1 MATIT
6 FFKAVNSATDGSKGA
21 QITSGQ
27 VDAVLPYLTSQQ
39 RITGIT
45 QLEKFYVQSDVNLD
59 VFIGFASL
67 GLFTAGMIDS
77 TGVAEVS
84 GSVSG
89 VSSRFGASTIIAND
103 ANGCTI
109 AHNTVKDLFRAG
121 DYILVGDVVVQIN
134 TISANTANRVI
145 TYLFPI
151 PYVDLVGTKA
161 SSMIQKSLVASVGMP
176 LWIENIVGAGAP
188 ATQTYNTIPLV
199 IVS

>member
-6 FFKAVNSATDGSKGA
+6 FFKAVNSASDGSKGA

-27 VDAVLPYLTSQQ
+27 VDAVLPYLTSQE

-45 QLEKFYVQSDVNLD
+45 QLEKFYVQSDVNLE
-59 VFIGFASL
+59 VFVGFTSK
-67 GLFTAGMIDS
+67 GLFNGQLVDS
-77 TGVAEVS
+77 TGASEVS
-84 GSVSG
+84 GDVSG
-89 VSSRFGASTIIAND
+89 ASPRYGASEILAND

-109 AHNTVKDLFRAG
+109 KQDDVTDLFRAN
-121 DYILVGDVVVQIN
+121 DYILVGDVVVQID
-134 TISANTANRVI
+134 TITANTADRVI
-145 TYLFPI
+145 TYKFAI

-161 SSMIQKSLVASVGMP
+161 SSVLQKTLTANVGTP
-176 LWIENIVGAGAP
+176 LWIEDVVPAGAP